1 MAGKGA
7 ARGELAGAEAAI
19 AYFEGEFRPLADARV
34 NVMTHA
40 FLYGTATF
48 EGVRAYW
55 NAEDG
60 QLYAL
65 KLREHLER
73 LRSSCKILLMDPL
86 PDVDALEKII
96 IELLKRNNF
105 KEDVYVRP
113 SVYKSTAAIGVRLH
127 NLQNDTYV
135 VALPFGDYIDTA
147 SGIRCA
153 TVSTRRTSDLAIPAR
168 AKVVGN
174 YVNSAFSKSEAGLNG
189 FDEAIVLTESG
200 KVSEGSAENIF
211 MVRGGA
217 LVSPGVNDDIL
228 EGITRAGIME
238 IAAELG
244 VRVVERQIDRSELYI
259 ADEIFLVGT
268 GAQVS
273 PVIEVDHRKVGTGE
287 IGAITRKIQDR
298 YFDAVR
304 GKLPQYRHWVTPI
317 Y

>member
-189 FDEAIVLTESG
+189 FDEGIVLTESG

>member
-19 AYFEGEFRPLADARV
+19 AYFEGDFRPLADARV

-189 FDEAIVLTESG
+189 FDEGIVLTESG
-200 KVSEGSAENIF
+200 KVSEGSAENLF

-287 IGAITRKIQDR
+287 IGAITRKIQNR

-304 GKLPQYRHWVTPI
+304 GKLPQYRHWVTPV

>member
-1 MAGKGA
+1 MVGKGP

-19 AYFEGEFRPLADARV
+19 AYFEGEFRPLAEARV

-65 KLREHLER
+65 KLRPHLER
-73 LRSSCKILLMDPL
+73 LRASCKILLMDPL
-86 PDVDALEKII
+86 PDVEALEKII
-96 IELLKRNNF
+96 VELLRRNNF

-127 NLQNDTYV
+127 NLQNETYV

-153 TVSTRRTSDLAIPAR
+153 TVSTRRTADLAIPAR

-189 FDEAIVLTESG
+189 FDEGIVLTEGG

-211 MVRGGA
+211 MVRGGT
-217 LVSPGVNDDIL
+217 LVSPGLNDDIL

-244 VRVVERQIDRSELYI
+244 IRVVERQIDRSELYI

>member
-7 ARGELAGAEAAI
+7 ARGQLAGAESAI
-19 AYFEGEFRPLADARV
+19 AYFEGEYRPLAEARV
-34 NVMTHA
+34 NVLTHA

-48 EGVRAYW
+48 EGIRAYW
-55 NAEDG
+55 NAEEK
-60 QLYAL
+60 QLYGL
-65 KLREHLER
+65 KLRPHLER
-73 LRSSCKILLMDPL
+73 LRASCKILLMDPL
-86 PDVDALEKII
+86 PDVDALETIVV
-96 IELLKRNNF
+96 ELLRRNEF
-105 KEDVYVRP
+105 REDVYVRP

-127 NLQNDTYV
+127 ALENETYV

-147 SGIRCA
+147 SGIRCQ
-153 TVSTRRTSDLAIPAR
+153 TVATRRTSDLAIPAR

-189 FDEAIVLTESG
+189 FDEGIVLTESG
-200 KVSEGSAENIF
+200 KVSEGSAENLF
-211 MVRGGA
+211 MVRGGL

-259 ADEIFLVGT
+259 ADELFLVGT

-273 PVIEVDHRKVGTGE
+273 PVIEVDHRKVGSGE
-287 IGAITRKIQDR
+287 IGPITRKIQDR

-304 GKLPQYRHWVTPI
+304 GKLPQYRHWLTPI

>member
-189 FDEAIVLTESG
+189 FDEGIVLTESG

-287 IGAITRKIQDR
+287 IGAITRKIQNR

>member
-96 IELLKRNNF
+96 IALLKRNNF

-189 FDEAIVLTESG
+189 FDEGIVLTESG

-287 IGAITRKIQDR
+287 IGAITRKIQNR

>member
-19 AYFEGEFRPLADARV
+19 AYFEGDFRPLADARV

-189 FDEAIVLTESG
+189 FDEGIVLTESG
-200 KVSEGSAENIF
+200 KVSEGSAENLF

-287 IGAITRKIQDR
+287 IGAITRKIQNR

>member
-1 MAGKGA
+1 MEKSTGHEYDG
-7 ARGELAGAEAAI
+7 I
-19 AYFEGEFRPLADARV
+19 TAYIEGDFRPLADAKV
-34 NVMTHA
+34 SVMTHA

-48 EGVRAYW
+48 EGIRAYW
-55 NAEDG
+55 NADEQ

-65 KLREHLER
+65 KVTEHLER

-86 PDVDALEKII
+86 PDVQAVKGIVVD
-96 IELLKRNNF
+96 LLKRNAF

-113 SVYKSTAAIGVRLH
+113 SVYKSTKAIGVKLH
-127 NLQNDTYV
+127 GLENDLYV
-135 VALPFGDYIDTA
+135 ISVPFGDYIDTA
-147 SGIRCA
+147 TGIRCA

-168 AKVVGN
+168 AKVAGN

-189 FDEAIVLTESG
+189 FDEAIVLTEAG
-200 KVSEGSAENIF
+200 KVSEGSAENLF
-211 MVRGGA
+211 MVRGGK
-217 LVSPGVNDDIL
+217 LITPGVNDDIL
-228 EGITRAGIME
+228 EGITRAGIIE

-244 VRVVERQIDRSELYI
+244 IPVVERQIDRSELYI

-273 PVIEVDHRKVGTGE
+273 PVIEVDHRFVGTGK
-287 IGAITRKIQDR
+287 IGELTKRIQSR

-304 GKLPQYRHWVTPI
+304 GKLPAYKHWLTPI